1 MNKHD
6 AGELRD
12 LQTLPLEEKINLT
25 KRRIVDWND
34 HFRGNVFVSF
44 SGGKDSTVLLDL
56 VRETLCDD
64 SIPAVFANTGLEY
77 AQIQRFVQD
86 TPNAEI
92 VRPKMRFDEVVSTY
106 GYPIISKEVAEA
118 IYYARRIRN
127 SDSADAKTPSENE
140 RNSSVCGAKQ
150 RNNQAESRSLRASW
164 GGSNQTQ
171 QAAWYLLGADGKWL
185 GNRRAILLGRMP
197 GAGMTGT
204 IGAGG
209 AFSNP
214 ESFNTNG
221 FTKSQFNKEKWLAAS
236 QELPFLIGHKC
247 CGVMKKEPM
256 RSYSRKTKSYPF
268 VATLAEES
276 RLRKRGWM
284 MNGCN
289 AFDAKSP
296 TSTPMAFWTNH
307 DVLLYIKQKGLPICE
322 VYGDIVYTD
331 ADGNTYDTA
340 FDEAMPLTCTKC
352 NRTGCVYCGFGAH
365 SKNDDRFLQLAE
377 ISPRQY
383 EYAMQGGQ
391 WAENPYY
398 DATAPKMDG
407 EWQNWNPK
415 KIWVPSKEGL
425 GIRFVIDQFNALYP
439 ENKIKY

>member
-1 MNKHD
+1 MNRHD
-6 AGELRD
+6 AAD
-12 LQTLPLEEKINLT
+12 LQYMQSLPLDEKINLT
-25 KRRIVDWND
+25 KRRIIDWDD
-34 HFRGNVFVSF
+34 HYRGNVYVSF

-77 AQIQRFVQD
+77 AQIQRFVRD
-86 TPNAEI
+86 APNAEI
-92 VRPKMRFDEVVSTY
+92 VRPSMRFDEVISTY
-106 GYPIISKEVAEA
+106 GYPIISKDVAGA

-127 SDSADAKTPSENE
+127 SDSDDANTSTKFLGTRN
-140 RNSSVCGAKQ
+140 NSSKQ
-150 RNNQAESRSLRASW
+150 SF
-164 GGSNQTQ
+164 
-171 QAAWYLLGADGKWL
+171 
-185 GNRRAILLGRMP
+185 RRMVLLGRFP
-197 GAGMTGT
+197 RSGMTGT
-204 IGAGG
+204 TGAGG
-209 AFSNP
+209 VFSQP
-214 ESFNTNG
+214 L
-221 FTKSQFNKEKWLAAS
+221 SQFNQKKWLAAS
-236 QELPFLIGHKC
+236 QELPFLIGNKC
-247 CGVMKKEPM
+247 CDVMKKKPV
-256 RSYSRKTKSYPF
+256 RSYTRKNKSYPF

-276 RLRKRGWM
+276 RQRKLGWM
-284 MNGCN
+284 INGCN

-296 TSTPMAFWTNH
+296 ISTPMAFWTNH

-352 NRTGCVYCGFGAH
+352 QRTGCVYCGFGAH
-365 SKNDDRFLQLAE
+365 AKNDNRFLQLAE
-377 ISPRQY
+377 LSPRQY

-391 WAENPYY
+391 WADNPYY

-407 EWQNWNPK
+407 QWKNWNPK

>member
-12 LQTLPLEEKINLT
+12 LQALPLEEKINLT
-25 KRRIVDWND
+25 KRRIIDWYD
-34 HFRGNVFVSF
+34 HYRGNVYVSF

-77 AQIQRFVQD
+77 AQIQRFVRD

-92 VRPKMRFDEVVSTY
+92 VRPSMRFDEVVSTY
-106 GYPIISKEVAEA
+106 GYPIISKEVAGA
-118 IYYARRIRN
+118 IYYARKIRN
-127 SDSADAKTPSENE
+127 SDDANTSTRKREEFLGTRS
-140 RNSSVCGAKQ
+140 NSSKQ
-150 RNNQAESRSLRASW
+150 SF
-164 GGSNQTQ
+164 
-171 QAAWYLLGADGKWL
+171 
-185 GNRRAILLGRMP
+185 RRMVLLGRFP
-197 GAGMTGT
+197 RSGMTGT
-204 IGAGG
+204 TGAGG
-209 AFSNP
+209 VFSQP
-214 ESFNTNG
+214 L
-221 FTKSQFNKEKWLAAS
+221 SQFNQKKWLAAS
-236 QELPFLIGHKC
+236 QELPFLIGNKC
-247 CGVMKKEPM
+247 CDVMKKKPM
-256 RSYSRKTKSYPF
+256 RSYARKNKSYPF

-276 RLRKRGWM
+276 RQRKLGWM
-284 MNGCN
+284 INGCN

-296 TSTPMAFWTNH
+296 ISTPMAFWTNH

-352 NRTGCVYCGFGAH
+352 QRTGCVYCGFGAH
-365 SKNDDRFLQLAE
+365 AKNDNRFLQLAE
-377 ISPRQY
+377 LSPRQY

-391 WAENPYY
+391 WADNPYY

-407 EWQNWNPK
+407 QWKNWNPK

>member
-6 AGELRD
+6 AEELRD
-12 LQTLPLEEKINLT
+12 LQALPLEEKINLT

-77 AQIQRFVQD
+77 AQIQRFVRE

-92 VRPKMRFDEVVSTY
+92 VRPRMRFDEVISTY
-106 GYPIISKEVAEA
+106 GYPIISKDVAGA

-127 SDSADAKTPSENE
+127 SDSDDANTSTRKREEFLGTRN
-140 RNSSVCGAKQ
+140 NSSKQ
-150 RNNQAESRSLRASW
+150 SF
-164 GGSNQTQ
+164 
-171 QAAWYLLGADGKWL
+171 
-185 GNRRAILLGRMP
+185 RRMVLLGRFP
-197 GAGMTGT
+197 RSGMTGT
-204 IGAGG
+204 TGAGG
-209 AFSNP
+209 VFSQP
-214 ESFNTNG
+214 L
-221 FTKSQFNKEKWLAAS
+221 SQFNQEKWLAAS
-236 QELPFLIGHKC
+236 QELPFLIGNKC
-247 CGVMKKEPM
+247 CEVMKKKPLQ
-256 RSYSRKTKSYPF
+256 SYARKSKSYPF

-276 RLRKRGWM
+276 RQRKLGWM

-289 AFDAKSP
+289 AFDAKFP
-296 TSTPMAFWTNH
+296 ISTPMAFWTNH

-352 NRTGCVYCGFGAH
+352 QRTGCVYCGFGAH
-365 SKNDDRFLQLAE
+365 AKNDDRFLQLAE
-377 ISPRQY
+377 LSPRQY

-407 EWQNWNPK
+407 GWKNWNPK

>member
-1 MNKHD
+1 MNRHD
-6 AGELRD
+6 AAD
-12 LQTLPLEEKINLT
+12 LQYMQSLPLDEKINLT
-25 KRRIVDWND
+25 KRRIIDWYD
-34 HFRGNVFVSF
+34 HYRGNVYVSF

-77 AQIQRFVQD
+77 AQIQRFVRD

-92 VRPKMRFDEVVSTY
+92 VRPSMRFDEVISTY
-106 GYPIISKEVAEA
+106 GYPIISKDVAGA

-127 SDSADAKTPSENE
+127 SDSDDANTSTKFLGTRN
-140 RNSSVCGAKQ
+140 NSSKQ
-150 RNNQAESRSLRASW
+150 SF
-164 GGSNQTQ
+164 
-171 QAAWYLLGADGKWL
+171 
-185 GNRRAILLGRMP
+185 RRMVLLGRFP
-197 GAGMTGT
+197 RSWMTGT
-204 IGAGG
+204 TGAGG
-209 AFSNP
+209 VFSQP
-214 ESFNTNG
+214 L
-221 FTKSQFNKEKWLAAS
+221 SQFNQKKWLAAS
-236 QELPFLIGHKC
+236 QELPFLIGNKC
-247 CGVMKKEPM
+247 CDVMKKKPV
-256 RSYSRKTKSYPF
+256 RSYTRKNKSYPF

-276 RLRKRGWM
+276 RQRKLGWM
-284 MNGCN
+284 TNGCN

-296 TSTPMAFWTNH
+296 ISTPMAFWTNH

-352 NRTGCVYCGFGAH
+352 QRTGCVYCGFGAH
-365 SKNDDRFLQLAE
+365 AKNDDRFLQLAE
-377 ISPRQY
+377 LSPRQY

-391 WAENPYY
+391 WADNPYY

-407 EWQNWNPK
+407 QWKNWNPK

>member
-12 LQTLPLEEKINLT
+12 LQALPLEEKINLT

-77 AQIQRFVQD
+77 AQIQRFVQG
-86 TPNAEI
+86 TTNAEI
-92 VRPKMRFDEVVSTY
+92 VRPSMRFDEVISTY
-106 GYPIISKEVAEA
+106 GYPIISKDVAGA

-127 SDSADAKTPSENE
+127 SDSDDANTSTRKREEFLGTRN
-140 RNSSVCGAKQ
+140 NSSKQ
-150 RNNQAESRSLRASW
+150 SF
-164 GGSNQTQ
+164 
-171 QAAWYLLGADGKWL
+171 
-185 GNRRAILLGRMP
+185 RRMVLLGRLP
-197 GAGMTGT
+197 RSGMTGT
-204 IGAGG
+204 TGAGG
-209 AFSNP
+209 VFSQP
-214 ESFNTNG
+214 ETL
-221 FTKSQFNKEKWLAAS
+221 SQFNKEKWLTAS
-236 QELPFLIGHKC
+236 QELPFLIGSKC
-247 CGVMKKEPM
+247 CSIMKKNPM
-256 RSYSRKTKSYPF
+256 RSYARKNKSYPF

-276 RLRKRGWM
+276 RLRKQGWM

-296 TSTPMAFWTNH
+296 ISTPMAFWTNH

-352 NRTGCVYCGFGAH
+352 QRTGCVYCGFGAH
-365 SKNDDRFLQLAE
+365 AKNDDRFLQLAE
-377 ISPRQY
+377 LSPRQY

-391 WAENPYY
+391 WTDNPYY

-407 EWQNWNPK
+407 EWKNWNLK

>member
-12 LQTLPLEEKINLT
+12 LQALPLEEKINLT

-77 AQIQRFVQD
+77 AQIQRFVRD

-92 VRPKMRFDEVVSTY
+92 VRPSMRFDEVISTY
-106 GYPIISKEVAEA
+106 GYPIISKDVAGA

-127 SDSADAKTPSENE
+127 SDSDDANTSTKFLGTRN
-140 RNSSVCGAKQ
+140 NSSKQ
-150 RNNQAESRSLRASW
+150 SF
-164 GGSNQTQ
+164 
-171 QAAWYLLGADGKWL
+171 
-185 GNRRAILLGRMP
+185 RRMVLLGRFP
-197 GAGMTGT
+197 RSGMTGT
-204 IGAGG
+204 TGAGG
-209 AFSNP
+209 VFSQP
-214 ESFNTNG
+214 L
-221 FTKSQFNKEKWLAAS
+221 SQFNQKKWLAAS
-236 QELPFLIGHKC
+236 QELPFLIGNKC
-247 CGVMKKEPM
+247 CDVMKKKPV
-256 RSYSRKTKSYPF
+256 RSYTRKNKSYPF

-276 RLRKRGWM
+276 RQRKLGWM
-284 MNGCN
+284 TNGCN

-296 TSTPMAFWTNH
+296 ISTPMAFWTNH

-352 NRTGCVYCGFGAH
+352 QRTGCVYCGFGAH
-365 SKNDDRFLQLAE
+365 AKNDDRFLQLAE
-377 ISPRQY
+377 LSPRQY

-391 WAENPYY
+391 WADNPYY

-407 EWQNWNPK
+407 QWKNWNPK

>member
-1 MNKHD
+1 MKKHD

-12 LQTLPLEEKINLT
+12 MQALPLEEKISLT
-25 KRRIVDWND
+25 KRRIIDWSD
-34 HFRGNVFVSF
+34 HYRGNVYVSF

-77 AQIQRFVQD
+77 AQIQRFVRD

-92 VRPKMRFDEVVSTY
+92 VRPSMRFDEVVSTY

-118 IYYARRIRN
+118 IYYARKIRN
-127 SDSADAKTPSENE
+127 SDDALTSIRKRAELFGTQS
-140 RNSSVCGAKQ
+140 NSSKQ
-150 RNNQAESRSLRASW
+150 SF
-164 GGSNQTQ
+164 
-171 QAAWYLLGADGKWL
+171 
-185 GNRRAILLGRMP
+185 RRTVLPGRLP
-197 GAGMTGT
+197 KSGMTGT
-204 IGAGG
+204 TGAGG
-209 AFSNP
+209 VFIQP
-214 ESFNTNG
+214 EL
-221 FTKSQFNKEKWLAAS
+221 SQFNKKKWLAAS
-236 QELPFLIGHKC
+236 QELPFLIGSKC
-247 CGVMKKEPM
+247 CSMMKKKPM
-256 RSYSRKTKSYPF
+256 RSYARKNQSYPF

-276 RLRKRGWM
+276 RMRKQAWM
-284 MNGCN
+284 RRGCN
-289 AFDAKSP
+289 AFGSNAP
-296 TSTPMAFWTNH
+296 TSTPLVFWTNH

-352 NRTGCVYCGFGAH
+352 QRTGCVYCGFGAH
-365 SKNDDRFLQLAE
+365 AKNDDRFLQLAE
-377 ISPRQY
+377 LSPRQY

-391 WAENPYY
+391 WADNPYY

-407 EWQNWNPK
+407 EWKNWNPK

>member
-1 MNKHD
+1 
-6 AGELRD
+6 
-12 LQTLPLEEKINLT
+12 
-25 KRRIVDWND
+25 
-34 HFRGNVFVSF
+34 
-44 SGGKDSTVLLDL
+44 
-56 VRETLCDD
+56 
-64 SIPAVFANTGLEY
+64 
-77 AQIQRFVQD
+77 
-86 TPNAEI
+86 
-92 VRPKMRFDEVVSTY
+92 
-106 GYPIISKEVAEA
+106 
-118 IYYARRIRN
+118 
-127 SDSADAKTPSENE
+127 
-140 RNSSVCGAKQ
+140 
-150 RNNQAESRSLRASW
+150 
-164 GGSNQTQ
+164 
-171 QAAWYLLGADGKWL
+171 
-185 GNRRAILLGRMP
+185 
-197 GAGMTGT
+197 MTGT
-204 IGAGG
+204 TGEGG
-209 AFSNP
+209 TFSQP
-214 ESFNTNG
+214 ASFNTDG

-236 QELPFLIGHKC
+236 QELPFLIAHKC

-289 AFDAKSP
+289 AFDTKSP

-352 NRTGCVYCGFGAH
+352 QRTGCVYCGFGAH
-365 SKNDDRFLQLAE
+365 AKNDDRFLQLAE
-377 ISPRQY
+377 LSSRQY

-391 WAENPYY
+391 WADNPYY

-407 EWQNWNPK
+407 QWQNWNPK

-425 GIRFVIDQFNALYP
+425 GMRFVIDQFNALYP
-439 ENKIKY
+439 DNKIKY